1 MAEEKKVSLTD
12 VSGTRKSTSY
22 RIPGTGKIE
31 PRKFW
36 IKSIKITCGQ
46 CDKDYDMDEEYVDLL
61 RDVDGWF
68 GRCPHCKGMNMIGFQ
83 IVKMLTESDEVRRGR
98 FKGMFKS
105 ILEECCKRHGWSD

>member
-1 MAEEKKVSLTD
+1 MDEGNKISLTD
-12 VSGTRKSTSY
+12 VSGTQKATHY
-22 RIPGTGKIE
+22 RIPGTGRLE
-31 PRKFW
+31 PRVFW

-46 CDKDYDMDEEYVDLL
+46 CGNDYDMTEEYVDLM

-83 IVKMLTESDEVRRGR
+83 IGKMLTESDKVRRRR

-105 ILEECCKRHGWSD
+105 ILEACYKRHGWND